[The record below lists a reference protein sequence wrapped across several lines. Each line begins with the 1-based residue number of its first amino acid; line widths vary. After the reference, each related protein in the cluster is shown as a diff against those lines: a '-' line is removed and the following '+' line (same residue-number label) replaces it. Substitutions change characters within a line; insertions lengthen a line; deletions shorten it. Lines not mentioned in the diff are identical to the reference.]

1 MFGKIISKISGEIPG
16 NISDNIPTIKKV
28 DDRVRISFEVG
39 NKVMQTADNN
49 FSPSTHNP
57 TVIINTAIDEVE
69 QYAQKCAWCGRHLI
83 GAPDAQFA
91 KYNGPDKRY
100 RHWICH
106 EECNIP
112 ILRLDT
118 GTPKKSDSH
127 TPKKSD
133 TSQIQTHLD
142 EILFTRNRSH
152 VLMYTIP
159 EEPHR
164 LISSDSRT
172 QSPDIQP

>member
-28 DDRVRISFEVG
+28 NV
-39 NKVMQTADNN
+39 
-49 FSPSTHNP
+49 SPVSDT
-57 TVIINTAIDEVE
+57 TDEVE

-112 ILRLDT
+112 ILRLDMINT
-118 GTPKKSDSH
+118 DTH
-127 TPKKSD
+127 TPVHQSDKKLD
-133 TSQIQTHLD
+133 LHTPQIQTHLD

>member
-1 MFGKIISKISGEIPG
+1 MFGKIISKISGEISG

-28 DDRVRISFEVG
+28 NDCNI
-39 NKVMQTADNN
+39 NQTTSD
-49 FSPSTHNP
+49 T
-57 TVIINTAIDEVE
+57 TDEVE

-112 ILRLDT
+112 LLRLDT
-118 GTPKKSDSH
+118 EPH
-127 TPKKSD
+127 AH
-133 TSQIQTHLD
+133 QIQTVYNPVLQKTEPLKKTEPPLHLD

>member
-28 DDRVRISFEVG
+28 NV
-39 NKVMQTADNN
+39 
-49 FSPSTHNP
+49 SPVSDT
-57 TVIINTAIDEVE
+57 TDEVE

-118 GTPKKSDSH
+118 GIH
-127 TPKKSD
+127 TPVHQSDKKLD
-133 TSQIQTHLD
+133 LHTPQIQTHLD

>member
-28 DDRVRISFEVG
+28 NV
-39 NKVMQTADNN
+39 
-49 FSPSTHNP
+49 SPVSDT
-57 TVIINTAIDEVE
+57 TDEVE

-118 GTPKKSDSH
+118 GTPVHQSDKKLDLH
-127 TPKKSD
+127 TP
-133 TSQIQTHLD
+133 QIQTHLD